1 MSILGLTEVTGHTL
15 VYFCQIVHIVL
26 GLVLGMTNGLP
37 VSWVGSGQAGVGCP
51 SRKLPH
57 ASQTIFSATR
67 AQSGASPDSRAQ
79 MHRILV
85 RHSGHPKP
93 AENIR

>member
-37 VSWVGSGQAGVGCP
+37 VSWVGSGLAGVGCP

-67 AQSGASPDSRAQ
+67 AQSGASPDPRA
-79 MHRILV
+79 
-85 RHSGHPKP
+85 
-93 AENIR
+93 